1 MSEAIRNALQGEVVM
16 VKFGVGQP
24 MRRVEDERLVTGKGK
39 YTDDL
44 ALDGQAH
51 AFMVR
56 SPHAHARILS
66 IDTEDAMNA
75 PGVLAVWT
83 GADAEREGLGI
94 VASPAADMLKNSDGT
109 PIFKTTRHLI
119 ARDTVRYAGDTVA
132 LIVAETLNQARDA
145 ADLLVIDYETLP
157 SVADT
162 AGALAPD
169 APVVWP
175 EAGSNLAYDW
185 SLGDEAAAGAALK
198 QAAHV
203 TRIKL
208 INNRIVVNAMEP
220 RAALGVYDATRDHYT
235 LYSPSQGVHSMR
247 NFIAQFSLKIPV
259 EKLRVV
265 TEDVGGGFGMKTF
278 VYPEYPL
285 VLFASRKLGR
295 PVKWTGD
302 RSDAFLTDSQG
313 RDHVTEASLAL
324 DKDGHILSIEVDT
337 IANLGGYQSQFGPFI
352 PSLAPRNMQV
362 GVYKVP
368 VLYNRVR
375 AVYTNTVPV
384 DAYRGAGRPEASYLI
399 ERLMDQAGRET
410 GLGPV
415 EIRRRNFIPASE
427 MPYHGG
433 ASLPFDS
440 GDFERNLND
449 ALVKA
454 DVAGFEARRAAAA
467 KEGKIRGIGLSYYVE
482 RTAAGMSDY
491 ARIAID
497 GENGTVH
504 VWTGQQTN
512 GQGHETAW
520 TQFLANRL
528 GLDVEKI
535 KVHLGDSD
543 VLPGGAGTGGSKA
556 IYLVTGAIGDASDKL
571 IEKGREIAA
580 NELEAAKADI
590 EYRGS
595 EGEPVFAVAGTDRK
609 IDLFAVARLAEGQA
623 DVGELSGDGEYNQ
636 KGNTFP
642 NGAHVCE
649 VEIDPET
656 GVYKIVRFTAV
667 DDFGHILNPLLVA
680 GQVHGGIVQ
689 GLGQAMGEHAVFD
702 NETGQLITGSLM
714 DYWLPR
720 ADDVPFFD
728 ISYNEIP
735 STSNALGVKGAGE
748 AGTVG
753 APAAFINAVIDALK
767 PYGIESIDMPVTPQ
781 KLWALINGA
790 RRAAE

>member
-1 MSEAIRNALQGEVVM
+1 M

-24 MRRVEDERLVTGKGK
+24 MRRVEDERLITGKGR
-39 YTDDL
+39 YTDDIS
-44 ALDGQAH
+44 LDGQAH

-56 SPHAHARILS
+56 SPHAHARIVS
-66 IDTEDAMNA
+66 IDTEDARNA

-83 GADAEREGLGI
+83 GEDAKREGLGI
-94 VASPAADMLKNSDGT
+94 VASPAADMLKNSDGSA
-109 PIFKTTRHLI
+109 IFKTTRHLI
-119 ARDTVRYAGDTVA
+119 AQDRVRYAGDTVA
-132 LIVAETLNQARDA
+132 VIVAETLNQARDA

-157 SVADT
+157 AVADT
-162 AGALAPD
+162 EGALAAG
-169 APVVWP
+169 APVVWE

-185 SLGDEAAAGAALK
+185 SLGDQPAVADAMKRAS
-198 QAAHV
+198 HV
-203 TRIKL
+203 TRLKL
-208 INNRIVVNAMEP
+208 VNNRIVVNAMEP
-220 RAALGVYDATRDHYT
+220 RAAVGAYDSAGDRYT

-247 NFIAQFSLKIPV
+247 NYIAQFSLKIPV

-265 TEDVGGGFGMKTF
+265 TDDVGGGFGMKTF

-285 VLFASRKLGR
+285 VLFAAKKLGR

-313 RDHVTEASLAL
+313 RDHVTNAALAL
-324 DKDGHILSIEVDT
+324 DKDGRILGIEVDT

-352 PSLAPRNMQV
+352 PSLAPRGMQV

-368 VLYNRVR
+368 ALYNRVR

-399 ERLMDQAGRET
+399 ERLIDQAGRET

-415 EIRRRNFIPASE
+415 EIRRRNFIPAAE
-427 MPYHGG
+427 MPYKGG
-433 ASLPFDS
+433 DASLPFDS
-440 GDFERNLND
+440 GDFARNLD
-449 ALVKA
+449 DVLAKA
-454 DVAGFEARRAAAA
+454 DVPGFEVRRAAAA
-467 KEGKIRGIGLSYYVE
+467 KQGKLLGLGLSYYVE

-491 ARIAID
+491 ARIAVD
-497 GENGTVH
+497 GESGLVH

-520 TQFLANRL
+520 TQFLASRL

-571 IEKGREIAA
+571 IDKGREIAA

-590 EYRGS
+590 EYRGG
-595 EGEPVFAVAGTDRK
+595 EGEPVFAIAGTDRK
-609 IDLFAVARLAEGQA
+609 IDLFAVARLAERQA
-623 DVGELSGDGEYNQ
+623 DLGELSGDGEYNQ

-649 VEIDPET
+649 VEIDTDT
-656 GVYKIVRFTAV
+656 GVYKIVRYTAV

-702 NETGQLITGSLM
+702 KETGQLVTGSFM
-714 DYWLPR
+714 DYWMPR

-767 PYGIESIDMPVTPQ
+767 PLGVKTIDMPVTPQ

-790 RRAAE
+790 RQAAE

>member
-1 MSEAIRNALQGEVVM
+1 M

-24 MRRVEDERLVTGKGK
+24 MRRVEDERLITGKGR
-39 YTDDL
+39 YTDDITFEH
-44 ALDGQAH
+44 QAH

-56 SPHAHARILS
+56 SPHANARILS
-66 IDTEDAMNA
+66 IDTTDARAA
-75 PGVLAVWT
+75 PGVLAVYT
-83 GADAEREGLGI
+83 GEDAKREGLGV
-94 VASPAADMLKNSDGT
+94 VASPAADMLKNRDGSA
-109 PIFKTTRHLI
+109 IFKTTRHLI
-119 ARDTVRYAGDTVA
+119 AQERVRYAGDTVA
-132 LIVAETLNQARDA
+132 VIVAETVNQARDA
-145 ADLLVIDYETLP
+145 ADLLLIDYESLP
-157 SVADT
+157 AVADT
-162 AGALAPD
+162 AGALDSTAPI
-169 APVVWP
+169 VWE
-175 EAGSNLAYDW
+175 EAGTNLAYDW
-185 SLGDEAAAGAALK
+185 SLGDEAAAAAAMK
-198 QAAHV
+198 AAHHI
-203 TRIKL
+203 THLKL

-220 RAALGVYDATRDHYT
+220 RAAVGVYDKGRDHYT
-235 LYSPSQGVHSMR
+235 LYSPSQGVHGMR
-247 NFIAQFSLKIPV
+247 NFIAQYSLKIPV

-285 VLFASRKLGR
+285 VLFASRMLGR

-313 RDHVTEASLAL
+313 RDHVTEAALAL
-324 DKDGHILSIEVDT
+324 DKDGRILAVQVST

-352 PSLAPRNMQV
+352 PSLAPRGMQV

-368 VLYNRVR
+368 VLFNRVR

-384 DAYRGAGRPEASYLI
+384 DAYRGAGRPEASYVI
-399 ERLMDQAGRET
+399 ERLMDKAARELKI
-410 GLGPV
+410 GQD
-415 EIRRRNFIPASE
+415 EIRTRNFVTAAE
-427 MPYHGG
+427 MPYSGG

-440 GDFERNLND
+440 GDFERNLTD
-449 ALVKA
+449 AFKNA

-467 KEGKIRGIGLSYYVE
+467 KEGKLLGQGVSYYVE

-491 ARIAID
+491 ARISID
-497 GENGTVH
+497 AESGMVH

-512 GQGHETAW
+512 GQGHETVW
-520 TQFLANRL
+520 TQFLATRL

-543 VLPGGAGTGGSKA
+543 MLPGGAGTGGSKA
-556 IYLVTGAIGDASDKL
+556 VYLVTGAMGDASDKL

-590 EYRGS
+590 EYRGAD
-595 EGEPVFAVAGTDRK
+595 GEPVFAVVGTDKK
-609 IDLFAVARLAEGQA
+609 IDLFQVARLAEKQA
-623 DVGELSGDGEYNQ
+623 DIGELSGDGEYSQ

-642 NGAHVCE
+642 NGAHICE

-656 GVYKIVRFTAV
+656 GVLKVLRFVAV
-667 DDFGHILNPLLVA
+667 DDFGHILNPLIVA
-680 GQVHGGIVQ
+680 GQVHGGIAQ

-702 NETGQLITGSLM
+702 NETGQLVTGSLM

-720 ADDVPFFD
+720 ADDFPSFD
-728 ISYNEIP
+728 LSYNEIP

-753 APAAFINAVIDALK
+753 APASFINAVIDALK
-767 PYGIESIDMPVTPQ
+767 PYGVETIDMPINPQ
-781 KLWALINGA
+781 KLWSVINA
-790 RRAAE
+790 KKNAAE

>member
-1 MSEAIRNALQGEVVM
+1 M

-24 MRRVEDERLVTGKGK
+24 MRRVEDERLITGKGR
-39 YTDDL
+39 YTDDIS
-44 ALDGQAH
+44 LDGQAY

-56 SPHAHARILS
+56 SPHANAKILS
-66 IDTEDAMNA
+66 IDTTDAKA
-75 PGVLAVWT
+75 ADGVLAVFT
-83 GADAEREGLGI
+83 GEDAKREGLGV
-94 VASPAADMLKNSDGT
+94 VASPAADMLKQRDGS
-109 PIFKTTRHLI
+109 PLFKTTRHLI
-119 ARDTVRYAGDTVA
+119 AQEHVRYAGDTVA
-132 LIVAETLNQARDA
+132 MIVAETLNQARDA
-145 ADLLVIDYETLP
+145 ADLLLIDYESLP
-157 SVADT
+157 AAVETAD
-162 AGALAPD
+162 ALSPD
-169 APVVWP
+169 TPIVWP

-185 SLGDEAAAGAALK
+185 ELGDEAAVKAAMK
-198 QAAHV
+198 AAHHV
-203 TRIKL
+203 TKLKL

-220 RAALGVYDATRDHYT
+220 RAALGSYDKERDHYT
-235 LYSPSQGVHSMR
+235 LYSPSQGVHSQR

-285 VLFASRKLGR
+285 VLFASRMLGR

-313 RDHVTEASLAL
+313 RDHVTEAALAL
-324 DKDGHILSIEVDT
+324 DKDGKILAVEVRT

-352 PSLAPRNMQV
+352 PTLAPRGMHV

-368 VLYNRVR
+368 ALYNFVQV
-375 AVYTNTVPV
+375 VYTNTVPV
-384 DAYRGAGRPEASYLI
+384 DAYRGAGRPEASYVI
-399 ERLMDQAGRET
+399 ERLMGQAAREL
-410 GLGPV
+410 GLGQD
-415 EIRRRNFIPASE
+415 ELRKRNFIPIEE
-427 MPYHGG
+427 MPYKGG

-440 GDFERNLND
+440 GDFARNITD
-449 ALVKA
+449 AFKTA

-467 KEGKIRGIGLSYYVE
+467 KEGKLIGQGVSYYVE

-497 GENGTVH
+497 ADSGIVH

-512 GQGHETAW
+512 GQGHETVW
-520 TQFLANRL
+520 TQFLATRL

-543 VLPGGAGTGGSKA
+543 MLPGGAGTGGSKA
-556 IYLVTGAIGDASDKL
+556 VYMATGAIGDASDKL
-571 IEKGREIAA
+571 IDKGREIAA

-590 EYRGS
+590 EYRGGD
-595 EGEPVFAVAGTDRK
+595 GEAVFAVVGTDKK
-609 IDLFAVARLAEGQA
+609 IDLFQVARLAEAQP
-623 DVGELSGDGEYNQ
+623 DLGELSGDGEYSQ

-642 NGAHVCE
+642 NGAHICD

-656 GVYKIVRFTAV
+656 GVFKITRFVAV
-667 DDFGHILNPLLVA
+667 DDFGHIINPLIVA
-680 GQVHGGIVQ
+680 GQVHGGIAQ
-689 GLGQAMGEHAVFD
+689 GLGQAMGEHAVYD
-702 NETGQLITGSLM
+702 KETGQLVTGSLM

-720 ADDVPFFD
+720 ADDMPSFD
-728 ISYNEIP
+728 LAYNEIP

-753 APAAFINAVIDALK
+753 APAAFINAIIDALK
-767 PYGIESIDMPVTPQ
+767 PYGVESIDMPVNPM
-781 KLWALINGA
+781 KLWNIIQTG
-790 RRAAE
+790 RKAAE

>member
-1 MSEAIRNALQGEVVM
+1 M

-24 MRRVEDERLVTGKGK
+24 MRRVEDERLITGKGR
-39 YTDDL
+39 YTDDISFE
-44 ALDGQAH
+44 GQAH

-56 SPHAHARILS
+56 SPHANARILS
-66 IDTEDAMNA
+66 IDTADAKAA
-75 PGVLAVWT
+75 PGVLAVYT
-83 GADAEREGLGI
+83 GEDAKREGLGI
-94 VASPAADMLKNSDGT
+94 VASPAADMLKNRDGT

-119 ARDTVRYAGDTVA
+119 AQERVRYAGDTVA
-132 LIVAETLNQARDA
+132 VIVAETVNQARDA
-145 ADLLVIDYETLP
+145 ADLLIIDYDALP
-157 SVADT
+157 AIADT

-169 APVVWP
+169 APIVWE
-175 EAGSNLAYDW
+175 EAGTNLAYDW
-185 SLGDEAAAGAALK
+185 SFGNEAAAAAAMK
-198 QAAHV
+198 EAHHI
-203 TRIKL
+203 TRLKL

-220 RAALGVYDATRDHYT
+220 RAAVGVYDATRDHYT
-235 LYSPSQGVHSMR
+235 LYAPSQGVHSQR
-247 NFIAQFSLKIPV
+247 NYIAQYSLKIPV

-285 VLFASRKLGR
+285 VLFASRMLGR

-313 RDHVTEASLAL
+313 RDHVTEAALAL
-324 DKDGHILSIEVDT
+324 DKEGRILAVQVDT

-352 PSLAPRNMQV
+352 PSLAPRGMQV

-368 VLYNRVR
+368 VLYNHVR

-384 DAYRGAGRPEASYLI
+384 DAYRGAGRPEASYVI
-399 ERLMDQAGRET
+399 ERLMDKAARELKI
-410 GLGPV
+410 GQD
-415 EIRRRNFIPASE
+415 EMRKRNFITAAE
-427 MPYHGG
+427 MPYKGG

-440 GDFERNLND
+440 GDFERNLTD
-449 ALVKA
+449 AFKRA
-454 DVAGFEARRAAAA
+454 DVAGFEARRAAAKA
-467 KEGKIRGIGLSYYVE
+467 AGKLLGQGVSYYVE

-497 GENGTVH
+497 GESGVVH

-512 GQGHETAW
+512 GQGHETVW
-520 TQFLANRL
+520 TQFLATRL

-556 IYLVTGAIGDASDKL
+556 VYMVTGAIGDASDKL
-571 IEKGREIAA
+571 IDKGREIAA

-590 EYRGS
+590 EYRGAD
-595 EGEPVFAVAGTDRK
+595 GEAVFAVVGTDKK
-609 IDLFAVARLAEGQA
+609 IDLFQVARLAEKQP
-623 DVGELSGDGEYNQ
+623 DLGELAGDGEYNQ

-642 NGAHVCE
+642 NGAHICE

-656 GVYKIVRFTAV
+656 GVFKIVHFVAV
-667 DDFGHILNPLLVA
+667 DDFGHILNPLIVA
-680 GQVHGGIVQ
+680 GQIHGGIAQ

-702 NETGQLITGSLM
+702 KETGQLVTGSLM

-720 ADDVPFFD
+720 ADDMPTFD
-728 ISYNEIP
+728 ITYNEIP

-753 APAAFINAVIDALK
+753 APASFINAVIDALK
-767 PYGIESIDMPVTPQ
+767 PYGVETVDMPVTPQ
-781 KLWALINGA
+781 KLWNIIHSSRL
-790 RRAAE
+790 AAE

>member
-1 MSEAIRNALQGEVVM
+1 M

-24 MRRVEDERLVTGKGK
+24 MRRVEDERLLTGKGR

-44 ALDGQAH
+44 SAEGQAY

-56 SPHAHARILS
+56 SPHAHARILA
-66 IDTEDAMNA
+66 IDTADALNA
-75 PGVLAVWT
+75 PGVLAVYT
-83 GADAEREGLGI
+83 GEDAKREGLGI

-109 PIFKTTRHLI
+109 EIFKTTRHLI
-119 ARDTVRYAGDTVA
+119 ARERVRHAGDTVA
-132 LIVAETLNQARDA
+132 MIVAETLNQARDA
-145 ADLLVIDYETLP
+145 ADLLVIDYESLP
-157 SVADT
+157 AVADT

-169 APVVWP
+169 APIVW
-175 EAGSNLAYDW
+175 EENGSNLAYDW
-185 SLGDEAAAGAALK
+185 SLGKEDAVAEAMK
-198 QAAHV
+198 QAHHV
-203 TRIKL
+203 TRLKL
-208 INNRIVVNAMEP
+208 VNNRIVVNAMEP
-220 RAALGVYDATRDHYT
+220 RAALGVYDASDDRYT

-247 NFIAQFSLKIPV
+247 NYIAQFSLNIPI

-265 TEDVGGGFGMKTF
+265 TDDVGGGFGMKTF

-285 VLFASRKLGR
+285 VLFAARKLGR
-295 PVKWTGD
+295 PVKWTAD
-302 RSDAFLTDSQG
+302 RSDSFLTDSQG
-313 RDHVTEASLAL
+313 RDHVTEAALAL
-324 DKDGHILSIEVDT
+324 DKDGHILGIEVDT

-352 PSLAPRNMQV
+352 PSLAPRGMQV

-368 VLYNRVR
+368 ALFNRVR

-399 ERLMDQAGRET
+399 ERLIDQAGRET

-415 EIRRRNFIPASE
+415 EIRKRNFVAASE
-427 MPYHGG
+427 MPYKGG

-467 KEGKIRGIGLSYYVE
+467 RAGKIAGLGISYYVE

-491 ARIAID
+491 ARIAVD
-497 GENGTVH
+497 GESGMVH

-520 TQFLANRL
+520 TQFLASRL

-556 IYLVTGAIGDASDKL
+556 VYLVTGAIGDASDKL
-571 IEKGREIAA
+571 IDKGREIAA

-595 EGEPVFAVAGTDRK
+595 EGEAVFAVAGTDRK
-609 IDLFAVARLAEGQA
+609 IDLFAVARLAEKQA
-623 DVGELSGDGEYNQ
+623 DLGELSGDGEYNQ

-649 VEIDPET
+649 VEIDRDT
-656 GVYKIVRFTAV
+656 GVFRITRYTAV
-667 DDFGHILNPLLVA
+667 DDFGHILNPMLVA

-689 GLGQAMGEHAVFD
+689 GLGQAMGEHAIFD
-702 NETGQLITGSLM
+702 SETGQLVTGSFM
-714 DYWLPR
+714 DYWMPR

-753 APAAFINAVIDALK
+753 APAAFINAVIDALRAH
-767 PYGIESIDMPVTPQ
+767 GVEAIDMPVTPQ
-781 KLWALINGA
+781 KLWALINTA
-790 RRAAE
+790 RQAAE

>member
-1 MSEAIRNALQGEVVM
+1 M

-24 MRRVEDERLVTGKGK
+24 MRRVEDERLITGKGR
-39 YTDDL
+39 YTDDISL
-44 ALDGQAH
+44 PGQAY

-56 SPHAHARILS
+56 SPHANARILS
-66 IDTEDAMNA
+66 IDSKDAKA
-75 PGVLAVWT
+75 SEGVLAVYT
-83 GADAEREGLGI
+83 GEDAKREGLGI

-109 PIFKTTRHLI
+109 AIFKTTRHLI
-119 ARDTVRYAGDTVA
+119 AQEQVRYAGDTVA
-132 LIVAETLNQARDA
+132 MIVAETLNQARDA
-145 ADLLVIDYETLP
+145 ADLLLIDYESLP
-157 SVADT
+157 AIADT
-162 AGALAPD
+162 AGALSPD
-169 APVVWP
+169 APVVWE

-185 SLGDEAAAGAALK
+185 SLGDEAAAAAAMK
-198 QAAHV
+198 AAHHI
-203 TRIKL
+203 TKLNL

-220 RAALGVYDATRDHYT
+220 RAALGDYDAKRDHYT
-235 LYSPSQGVHSMR
+235 LYSPSQGVHSQR

-285 VLFASRKLGR
+285 VLFASRMLGR

-313 RDHVTEASLAL
+313 RDHVTEAALAL
-324 DKDGHILSIEVDT
+324 DADGKILAVQVDT

-352 PSLAPRNMQV
+352 PSLAPRGMQV

-368 VLYNRVR
+368 VLFNRVR

-384 DAYRGAGRPEASYLI
+384 DAYRGAGRPEASYVI
-399 ERLMDQAGRET
+399 ERLMDKAARELN
-410 GLGPV
+410 LGQD
-415 EIRRRNFIPASE
+415 EIRKRNFIPASE
-427 MPYHGG
+427 MPYSGG

-440 GDFERNLND
+440 GDFERNLKD
-449 ALVKA
+449 AFNKA
-454 DVAGFEARRAAAA
+454 DVGGFEARRSKAAS
-467 KEGKIRGIGLSYYVE
+467 EGKLLGQGVSYYVE

-497 GENGTVH
+497 ADSGMVH

-512 GQGHETAW
+512 GQGHETVW
-520 TQFLANRL
+520 TQFLASRL

-543 VLPGGAGTGGSKA
+543 MLPGGAGTGGSKA
-556 IYLVTGAIGDASDKL
+556 VYLATGAIGDASDKL
-571 IEKGREIAA
+571 IDKGRELAA

-590 EYRGS
+590 EYRGAD
-595 EGEPVFAVAGTDRK
+595 GEAVFAVVGTDKK
-609 IDLFAVARLAEGQA
+609 IDLFQIARLAEAQP
-623 DVGELSGDGEYNQ
+623 DLGELAGDGEYSQ

-642 NGAHVCE
+642 NGAHICD
-649 VEIDPET
+649 VEIDVET
-656 GVYKIVRFTAV
+656 GVFKITRFVAV
-667 DDFGHILNPLLVA
+667 DDFGHVLNPLIVA
-680 GQVHGGIVQ
+680 GQVHGGIAQ
-689 GLGQAMGEHAVFD
+689 GLGQAMGEHAIFD
-702 NETGQLITGSLM
+702 NETGQLVTGSFM
-714 DYWLPR
+714 DYWMPR
-720 ADDVPFFD
+720 ADDMPSFD
-728 ISYNEIP
+728 LSYNEIP

-767 PYGIESIDMPVTPQ
+767 PYGVETVDMPVTPM
-781 KLWALINGA
+781 KLWSIIRQG
-790 RRAAE
+790 RKAAE

>member
-1 MSEAIRNALQGEVVM
+1 M

-24 MRRVEDERLVTGKGK
+24 MRRVEDERLITGKGR
-39 YTDDL
+39 YTDDIMFE
-44 ALDGQAH
+44 GQAH

-56 SPHAHARILS
+56 SPHANARILS
-66 IDTEDAMNA
+66 IDATDAKAA
-75 PGVLAVWT
+75 PGVLAVYT
-83 GADAEREGLGI
+83 GEDAKREGLGI
-94 VASPAADMLKNSDGT
+94 IASPAADMLKNRDGSAL
-109 PIFKTTRHLI
+109 FKTTRHLI
-119 ARDTVRYAGDTVA
+119 AQERVRYAGDTVA
-132 LIVAETLNQARDA
+132 VIVAETVNQARDA
-145 ADLLVIDYETLP
+145 ADLLIIDYESLP
-157 SVADT
+157 AVADT
-162 AGALAPD
+162 AGALDPD
-169 APVVWP
+169 APIVWE
-175 EAGSNLAYDW
+175 EAGTNLAYDW
-185 SLGDEAAAGAALK
+185 ALGDEEAAAAAMK
-198 QAAHV
+198 AAHHI
-203 TRIKL
+203 TRLKL

-220 RAALGVYDATRDHYT
+220 RAAVGVYDATRDHYT
-235 LYSPSQGVHSMR
+235 LYSPSQGVHGMR
-247 NFIAQFSLKIPV
+247 NYIAQYSLKIPV

-285 VLFASRKLGR
+285 VLFASKMLGR

-313 RDHVTEASLAL
+313 RDHVTEAALAL
-324 DKDGHILSIEVDT
+324 DKDGKILAVQVDT

-352 PSLAPRNMQV
+352 PSLAPRGMHV

-368 VLYNRVR
+368 VLFNRVR

-384 DAYRGAGRPEASYLI
+384 DAYRGAGRPEASYVI
-399 ERLMDQAGRET
+399 ERLMDKAARELK
-410 GLGPV
+410 LGQD
-415 EIRRRNFIPASE
+415 EMRKRNFITAAE
-427 MPYHGG
+427 MPYKGG

-440 GDFERNLND
+440 GDFERNLTD
-449 ALVKA
+449 AFKRA
-454 DVAGFEARRAAAA
+454 DVPGFEARRAAAA
-467 KEGKIRGIGLSYYVE
+467 KQGKLLGLGVSYYVE

-497 GENGTVH
+497 ADSGMVH

-512 GQGHETAW
+512 GQGHETVW
-520 TQFLANRL
+520 TQFLATRL

-535 KVHLGDSD
+535 RVHLGDSD

-556 IYLVTGAIGDASDKL
+556 VYLVTGAIGDASDKL
-571 IEKGREIAA
+571 IEKGREVAA

-590 EYRGS
+590 EYRGA
-595 EGEPVFAVAGTDRK
+595 EGEPVFAVVGTDKK
-609 IDLFAVARLAEGQA
+609 IDLFQVARLAEKQA
-623 DVGELSGDGEYNQ
+623 DLGELSGDGEYNQ

-642 NGAHVCE
+642 NGAHICE

-656 GVYKIVRFTAV
+656 GVLAIPRFVAV
-667 DDFGHILNPLLVA
+667 DDFGHILNPLIVA
-680 GQVHGGIVQ
+680 GQVHGGIAQ

-702 NETGQLITGSLM
+702 KETGQLVTGSFM

-720 ADDVPFFD
+720 AGDMPSFD

-767 PYGIESIDMPVTPQ
+767 PYGVETIDMPINPQ
-781 KLWALINGA
+781 KLWSVIHANKS
-790 RRAAE
+790 AAE